1 MSHED
6 CDDKRCMDEIW
17 LSRLFVTRTSELSLE
32 TKWHMLSHKERVRML
47 KDLHAPS
54 KGHSWNPNTLCR
66 NHLFQLSQF
75 LKLRQDLE
83 LGGFYD
89 AFRTI
94 AKLCEHQKG
103 FQLAWG
109 SEDTSK
115 LFDKNDDEVNSYLR
129 QVARQ
134 SESSSVVSGGSGL
147 CDQLV
152 DPGGV
157 LHGRS
162 DPGNDGNFGHT
173 EGFGWNTADTEMGNP
188 LLDVLGEDMEI
199 KGVGEGEEMEG
210 VEEKPTPRM
219 FNLILVQDGG
229 RPWTDSGVSSV
240 AADLLVVC
248 RSQFPRICICGTEYN

>member
-1 MSHED
+1 MSYED
-6 CDDKRCMDEIW
+6 CDDKRCMDEEW
-17 LSRLFVTRTSELSLE
+17 LSRLFVSRTSELSLE
-32 TKWHMLSHKERVRML
+32 TKWHMFSHKERVRKL

-89 AFRTI
+89 AFQTI
-94 AKLCEHQKG
+94 VKLCEHQQG

-115 LFDKNDDEVNSYLR
+115 LFDKNDEEVNSYLR
-129 QVARQ
+129 QIAKQ

-147 CDQLV
+147 YDQLV
-152 DPGGV
+152 DLGDV

-173 EGFGWNTADTEMGNP
+173 EGFGWNTVDTEMGNP
-188 LLDVLGEDMEI
+188 QRESVLDVLGEDMEI
-199 KGVGEGEEMEG
+199 KG

-219 FNLILVQDGG
+219 FNLILVQDALHGG

-248 RSQFPRICICGTEYN
+248 RSQFPWICICGTEYS